1 MFGNDRERSKKVK
14 RILAFFLAALMLMT
28 VSCGKSEVQETQA
41 SETTTAATESE
52 ATTPAETDLLDPLGT
67 KNFENAPFVILDAND
82 YPDMHINM
90 PAAELTGETIKD
102 AIWNRDAAIED
113 RYHCDIQYI
122 QITNASAGMTA
133 LTNSYNAGDKAYDLC
148 ISTISGG
155 RLSTLAT
162 QGILANLCDIEELTL
177 DANWWSPLIYENC
190 RLGGRMFFTTG
201 DIAPAM
207 YDAAACV
214 IMNRKLL
221 TENQVETDFYALVRE
236 GKWTVDELLAVTK
249 DADQD
254 LNQDGVMHTEHDFFG
269 VVYKAGALSA
279 SQMVIGSGVSF
290 CQVNEDEITFD
301 FASERAEKVTQKWQ
315 ELTGEVKQN
324 DQHDMLNKT
333 FKSDRAIAM
342 VHFLEGPKYMLR
354 NMESDYIILPMPKYD
369 VEQDG
374 YRSLVNGWC
383 DCFIGIPNNVDTDFV
398 GFMTEALAR
407 ESYRTVRPETYDMVF
422 KLKSVREEGSS
433 EMIDI
438 IFNTLYID
446 FCQLYNFGEVPNAFN
461 SILFNE
467 APFASSLTPRKR
479 LAENMAKKFV
489 DSWLTAGT

>member
-1 MFGNDRERSKKVK
+1 MK
-14 RILAFFLAALMLMT
+14 RYLAWLLAVLMLAMT
-28 VSCGKSEVQETQA
+28 ACGTAGGKGEEGTS
-41 SETTTAATESE
+41 TTTAATAETE
-52 ATTPAETDLLDPLGT
+52 MTEVTQPAETNILDSLGERDF
-67 KNFENAPFVILDAND
+67 KNEPFVILDAND

-90 PAAELTGETIKD
+90 PAKELCGDTIKD
-102 AIWNRDAAIED
+102 AVWNRDALIED
-113 RYHCDIQYI
+113 KYHCDIQYI
-122 QITNASAGMTA
+122 QMTNADVGMTA
-133 LTNSYNAGDKAYDLC
+133 LRNSFSAGDQAYDLC

-162 QGILANLCDIEELTL
+162 QVVLANLCEIEQLTL

-190 RLGGRMFFTTG
+190 RLGDRMFFTTG

-254 LNQDGVMHTEHDFFG
+254 LNQDGKMHTEHDFFG

-290 CQVNEDEITFD
+290 CQVNGEEITFD
-301 FASERAEKVTQKWQ
+301 FASERVEKVTQKWQ
-315 ELTGEVKQN
+315 ELTGEVNQN

-333 FKSDRAIAM
+333 FKGDRAIAM

-354 NMESDYIILPMPKYD
+354 NMESDYIVLPMPKYD
-369 VEQDG
+369 VEQET

-383 DCFIGIPNNVDTDFV
+383 DCFVGIPNNVDTDVV
-398 GFMTEALAR
+398 GFITEALAR
-407 ESYRTVRPETYDMVF
+407 ESYRSVRPETYDLVF

-433 EMIDI
+433 EMIDT

-446 FCQLYNFGEVPNAFN
+446 FCQLYNFGDVPAAFN
-461 SILFNE
+461 SIVFNE

-489 DSWLTAGT
+489 DSWLSAGT